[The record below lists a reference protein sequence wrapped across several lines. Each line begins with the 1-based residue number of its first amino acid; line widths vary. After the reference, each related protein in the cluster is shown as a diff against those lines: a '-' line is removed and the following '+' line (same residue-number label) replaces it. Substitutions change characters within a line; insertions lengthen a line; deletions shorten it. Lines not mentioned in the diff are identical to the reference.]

1 MKVLKAK
8 ILTTAAWGKGKQSE
22 HAVDT
27 PKFLAKKR
35 IGNRIGRK
43 KINFKKLLCALENQQ
58 GQLIS
63 MDGHIPN
70 KVMKKTLSFDLKL
83 TFRLQEGSEG

>member
-1 MKVLKAK
+1 M
-8 ILTTAAWGKGKQSE
+8 GYEGE
-22 HAVDT
+22 
-27 PKFLAKKR
+27 
-35 IGNRIGRK
+35 
-43 KINFKKLLCALENQQ
+43 KINFKKLLCTQ

-70 KVMKKTLSFDLKL
+70 DVMEKTLSFDLCL